1 MLGIAVFHKM
11 EMEMR
16 TTDTKERL
24 IKAALELFSENGYEG
39 TSVDQIAK
47 AVGIK
52 TPSIYAHFKGKEE
65 LLGAVIDW
73 SDEEYAKGMGLK
85 EEAGKNVR
93 TGKELKEYSLKL
105 ITFTLHNEISI
116 RMRRLLTIEQYRN
129 EMFAE
134 SATKHMISNIKSLF
148 TLVFKRMMDEG
159 TMVRCN
165 PEIAALEF
173 MAPVSLLIQLCD
185 RAPDKEDEVM
195 TTIEEHIDIFIERW
209 INT

>member
-1 MLGIAVFHKM
+1 MFHKM

-24 IKAALELFSENGYEG
+24 IKAALDLFSENGYEG
-39 TSVDQIAK
+39 TSVEQIAK

-85 EEAGKNVR
+85 KEAGKNVR

-105 ITFTLHNEISI
+105 IIFTLHNEISI

-129 EMFAE
+129 EMFSE
-134 SATKHMISNIKSLF
+134 SATKHLISNIKSLF
-148 TLVFKRMMDEG
+148 TPVFKRMMDEG

>member
-1 MLGIAVFHKM
+1 
-11 EMEMR
+11 MR

-24 IKAALELFSENGYEG
+24 IKAALDLFSENGYEG

-65 LLGAVIDW
+65 LLGAIIDW

-116 RMRRLLTIEQYRN
+116 RMRRLLTIAY
-129 EMFAE
+129 
-134 SATKHMISNIKSLF
+134 SAPTGN
-148 TLVFKRMMDEG
+148 
-159 TMVRCN
+159 
-165 PEIAALEF
+165 
-173 MAPVSLLIQLCD
+173 
-185 RAPDKEDEVM
+185 
-195 TTIEEHIDIFIERW
+195 
-209 INT
+209 

>member
-1 MLGIAVFHKM
+1 
-11 EMEMR
+11 MR
-16 TTDTKERL
+16 TTDMKERL
-24 IKAALELFSENGYEG
+24 IKAALNLFSENGYEG

-52 TPSIYAHFKGKEE
+52 APSIYAHFKGKEE
-65 LLGAVIDW
+65 LLQAVIDW
-73 SDEEYAKGMGLK
+73 SNEEYAKGMGLK

-116 RMRRLLTIEQYRN
+116 RMRRLFTIEQYRN

-134 SATKHMISNIKSLF
+134 SATGHLISNIKSLF
-148 TLVFKRMMDEG
+148 TPVFKRMMDEG

-195 TTIEEHIDIFIERW
+195 ATIEEHIDIFIERW